1 MQAAGALAAP
11 CQGDRG
17 PQSPQSDDLTL
28 RGGSPAAQ
36 SDAPFHPAGMTRPD
50 AAMRSLLRGGEVD
63 PQVTAAAQE
72 AAAPQA
78 KPPRPLWLRLIIYA
92 LFVAIAGAAAN
103 LLGWD
108 IRGWFHDLWNTVTTI
123 SAWSLLAA
131 ILLMIVQTTAT
142 AFAWYS
148 ILHFAYP
155 ERTKWR
161 DILAGY
167 AVSVALNGIL
177 PANIG
182 TLVFLIMLTVLIG
195 ITFAAVLGA
204 YAVEKIFF
212 TLAGIFVY
220 LYLFLTVGGSFDIS
234 FDWVHVHPAATIV
247 VFGGGALMIVLLV
260 RRFWP
265 NVVAWWDKAK
275 EGGAI
280 LGRPSAFFA
289 RVFLPSFIGW
299 CAMLATIGVFLS
311 AYGIPVSFDTL
322 MHVAGG
328 NSLANVTSFTPG
340 GVGVT
345 QAWNVA
351 SLSHVASSKD
361 ATAYSV
367 AQQLVG
373 TAWNIIYALI
383 LMIWAWGWTG
393 GKRLVSDSY
402 TEAKRRQA
410 EEAEKR
416 RARKAAAAGESGQ
429 ATP

>member
-1 MQAAGALAAP
+1 M
-11 CQGDRG
+11 
-17 PQSPQSDDLTL
+17 
-28 RGGSPAAQ
+28 
-36 SDAPFHPAGMTRPD
+36 
-50 AAMRSLLRGGEVD
+50 
-63 PQVTAAAQE
+63 TAAAQDTPTPTK
-72 AAAPQA
+72 A
-78 KPPRPLWLRLIIYA
+78 PRPLWWRL
-92 LFVAIAGAAAN
+92 LFWVLLVVVIGAAAE

-108 IRGWFHDLWNTVTTI
+108 IRGWFHDLWKTMTSI
-123 SAWSLLAA
+123 SVASLLAA
-131 ILLMIVQTTAT
+131 IVCMIIQTSAT
-142 AFAWYS
+142 AYAWYS

-177 PANIG
+177 PANLG

-195 ITFAAVLGA
+195 MTFAAVLGA

-212 TLAGIFVY
+212 TLSGAFVY

-234 FDWVHVHPAATIV
+234 FKWVHQHPAATII

-265 NVVAWWDKAK
+265 NVVAWWENAK

-280 LGRPSAFFA
+280 LGRPGAYFG
-289 RVFLPSFIGW
+289 RVFLPSFISWAAG
-299 CAMLATIGVFLS
+299 LAVIGVFLN

-351 SLSHVASSKD
+351 SLQGVASSTD

-367 AQQLVG
+367 AQQLVS
-373 TAWNIIYALI
+373 TAWSILFALI
-383 LMIWAWGWTG
+383 LMISAWGWSG
-393 GKRLVSDSY
+393 GKRLVTDSY
-402 TEAKRRQA
+402 ADAKRRQA
-410 EEAEKR
+410 EEQEKR
-416 RARKAAAAGESGQ
+416 RAKKEAAKAAKAAESE
-429 ATP
+429 PVSE

>member
-1 MQAAGALAAP
+1 MWALI
-11 CQGDRG
+11 
-17 PQSPQSDDLTL
+17 
-28 RGGSPAAQ
+28 
-36 SDAPFHPAGMTRPD
+36 
-50 AAMRSLLRGGEVD
+50 V
-63 PQVTAAAQE
+63 VV
-72 AAAPQA
+72 
-78 KPPRPLWLRLIIYA
+78 I
-92 LFVAIAGAAAN
+92 GAAAN

-108 IRGWFHDLWNTVTTI
+108 LRGWFHELWNTVTTI
-123 SAWSLLAA
+123 SAASLVGA
-131 ILLMIVQTTAT
+131 IACMIVQTTAT
-142 AFAWYS
+142 AYAWYS

-155 ERTKWR
+155 ERTVWR
-161 DILAGY
+161 DVLAGY

-195 ITFAAVLGA
+195 MSFASVLGA

-212 TLAGIFVY
+212 TVAGAFVY
-220 LYLFLTVGGSFDIS
+220 LYLFLSVGGSFDIS
-234 FDWVHVHPAATIV
+234 FDWVHKRPVATV
-247 VFGGGALMIVLLV
+247 VLFGGGIMLLVLLV

-265 NVVAWWDKAK
+265 HVVAWWDKAK

-280 LGRPSAFFA
+280 LGRPRTFLG

-299 CAMLATIGVFLS
+299 CAMLTTIGVFLN

-351 SLSHVASSKD
+351 SLKGVASSTD

-373 TAWNIIYALI
+373 TAWNIIFALI
-383 LMIWAWGWTG
+383 LMIWAWGWGG
-393 GKRLVSDSY
+393 GKKLVSDSY
-402 TEAKRRQA
+402 SEAKRRQ
-410 EEAEKR
+410 EEEQEKR
-416 RARKAAAAGESGQ
+416 RAKKAARSADAEQAA
-429 ATP
+429 P

>member
-1 MQAAGALAAP
+1 
-11 CQGDRG
+11 
-17 PQSPQSDDLTL
+17 
-28 RGGSPAAQ
+28 
-36 SDAPFHPAGMTRPD
+36 MT
-50 AAMRSLLRGGEVD
+50 
-63 PQVTAAAQE
+63 TAAQE
-72 AAAPQA
+72 GAAPA
-78 KPPRPLWLRLIIYA
+78 EKRRRPVWLRLVMYA
-92 LFVAIAGAAAN
+92 LIVVVFGAAAN

-108 IRGWFHDLWNTVTTI
+108 IRGWFHSLWNTITTI
-123 SAWSLLAA
+123 SAGSLIAA

-142 AFAWYS
+142 AFAWFS
-148 ILHFAYP
+148 ILSFAYP
-155 ERTKWR
+155 GRVKWR

-195 ITFAAVLGA
+195 ISFAAVLGA

-212 TLAGIFVY
+212 TLAGVFVY
-220 LYLFLTVGGSFDIS
+220 LYLFLSVGGSFDIS
-234 FDWVHVHPAATIV
+234 FSWVHEHWPATIV
-247 VFGGGALMIVLLV
+247 LFGGGALMIVLLV

-265 NVVAWWDKAK
+265 HVVAWWQNAK

-280 LGRPSAFFA
+280 LGKPSRFFS

-299 CAMLATIGVFLS
+299 AAMLATIGVFLN
-311 AYGIPVSFDTL
+311 AYGIPVDFNTL

-351 SLSHVASSKD
+351 SLSHVASATD

-367 AQQLVG
+367 SQQLVG

-383 LMIWAWGWTG
+383 LMIWAWGWGG
-393 GKRLVSDSY
+393 GKQFVSDSY
-402 TEAKRRQA
+402 AEAKRRQV
-410 EEAEKR
+410 EEQEKR
-416 RARKAAAAGESGQ
+416 RAKKAAAAEADQ
-429 ATP
+429 ATS

>member
-1 MQAAGALAAP
+1 VTVAAHDA
-11 CQGDRG
+11 
-17 PQSPQSDDLTL
+17 ST
-28 RGGSPAAQ
+28 PA
-36 SDAPFHPAGMTRPD
+36 
-50 AAMRSLLRGGEVD
+50 
-63 PQVTAAAQE
+63 
-72 AAAPQA
+72 A
-78 KPPRPLWLRLIIYA
+78 KPPRPHWLRIITYA
-92 LFVAIAGAAAN
+92 LVVVVVGAAAN

-123 SAWSLLAA
+123 SAGSLIAA
-131 ILLMIVQTTAT
+131 IVLMIIQTTAT
-142 AFAWYS
+142 AFAWFS
-148 ILHFAYP
+148 ILQFAYP
-155 ERTKWR
+155 GRVVWR

-182 TLVFLIMLTVLIG
+182 TLVFLIMLTSLIG
-195 ITFAAVLGA
+195 ISFAAVLGA

-212 TLAGIFVY
+212 TVAGAFVY
-220 LYLFLTVGGSFDIS
+220 IYLFLTVGGSFDIS
-234 FDWVHVHPAATIV
+234 FDWVHLHPAATIV
-247 VFGGGALMIVLLV
+247 VFGGGALLIALVV

-265 NVVAWWDKAK
+265 RVVAWWDKAK

-280 LGRPSAFFA
+280 LGKPRAFFG
-289 RVFLPSFIGW
+289 RVFLPSLIGW
-299 CAMLATIGVFLS
+299 CAMLTTIGVFLN

-351 SLSHVASSKD
+351 SLSHVASPTD

-383 LMIWAWGWTG
+383 LMIWAWGWSG
-393 GKRLVSDSY
+393 GKRMVSDSY
-402 TEAKRRQA
+402 AEAKRRQA

-416 RARKAAAAGESGQ
+416 RARKAAAAGESGP
-429 ATP
+429 ATQ

>member
-1 MQAAGALAAP
+1 V
-11 CQGDRG
+11 
-17 PQSPQSDDLTL
+17 T
-28 RGGSPAAQ
+28 
-36 SDAPFHPAGMTRPD
+36 
-50 AAMRSLLRGGEVD
+50 
-63 PQVTAAAQE
+63 TAAHE
-72 AAAPQA
+72 ARAPSA
-78 KPPRPLWLRLIIYA
+78 RWKPRWRRMLMWVLIVVVI
-92 LFVAIAGAAAN
+92 GAAAN

-108 IRGWFHDLWNTVTTI
+108 LRGWFHELWNTVTTI
-123 SAWSLLAA
+123 SAASLVGA
-131 ILLMIVQTTAT
+131 IACMIVQTTAT
-142 AFAWYS
+142 AYAWYS

-155 ERTKWR
+155 ERTVWR
-161 DILAGY
+161 DVLAGY

-195 ITFAAVLGA
+195 MSFASVLGA

-212 TLAGIFVY
+212 TVAGAFVY
-220 LYLFLTVGGSFDIS
+220 LYLFLSVGGSFDIS
-234 FDWVHVHPAATIV
+234 FDWVHKRPVATV
-247 VFGGGALMIVLLV
+247 VLFGGGIMLLVLLV

-265 NVVAWWDKAK
+265 HVVAWWDKAK

-280 LGRPSAFFA
+280 LGRPRTFLG

-299 CAMLATIGVFLS
+299 CAMLTTIGVFLN

-351 SLSHVASSKD
+351 SLKGVASSAD

-373 TAWNIIYALI
+373 TAWNIIFALI
-383 LMIWAWGWTG
+383 LMIWAWGWGG
-393 GKRLVSDSY
+393 GKKLVSDSY
-402 TEAKRRQA
+402 SEAKRRQ
-410 EEAEKR
+410 EEEQEKR
-416 RARKAAAAGESGQ
+416 RAKKAARSADAEQAA
-429 ATP
+429 P

>member
-1 MQAAGALAAP
+1 
-11 CQGDRG
+11 
-17 PQSPQSDDLTL
+17 
-28 RGGSPAAQ
+28 
-36 SDAPFHPAGMTRPD
+36 MT
-50 AAMRSLLRGGEVD
+50 
-63 PQVTAAAQE
+63 TAAQE
-72 AAAPQA
+72 APKPAARS
-78 KPPRPLWLRLIIYA
+78 RPLWRRVVVWALIVLVI
-92 LFVAIAGAAAN
+92 GAAAN
-103 LLGWD
+103 LFGWD
-108 IRGWFHDLWNTVTTI
+108 IRGWFNSLWDTVTTI
-123 SAWSLLAA
+123 SVASLIAA
-131 ILLMIVQTTAT
+131 IGCMVVQTTAT

-148 ILHFAYP
+148 ILKFAYP
-155 ERTKWR
+155 ERTRWR
-161 DILAGY
+161 DVLAGY

-182 TLVFLIMLTVLIG
+182 TLVLLIMLTVLIG
-195 ITFAAVLGA
+195 MSFAAVLGA

-212 TLAGIFVY
+212 TVAGAFVY

-234 FDWVHVHPAATIV
+234 FDWVHTHPAATIV
-247 VFGGGALMIVLLV
+247 LFGGGALLIVLLV

-265 NVVAWWDKAK
+265 HVVAWWEKAK

-280 LGRPSAFFA
+280 LGRPRRFLG
-289 RVFLPSFIGW
+289 RVFLPSFVSW
-299 CAMLATIGVFLS
+299 LAMLACIGVFLN

-351 SLSHVASSKD
+351 SLQGVASPKD

-383 LMIWAWGWTG
+383 LMIWAWGWGG
-393 GKRLVSDSY
+393 GKQLVSDSY
-402 TEAKRRQA
+402 AEAKRRQA
-410 EEAEKR
+410 EEQEKR
-416 RARKAAAAGESGQ
+416 RAKKAAAGSGETEQ
-429 ATP
+429 VAP

>member
-1 MQAAGALAAP
+1 MTVAAH
-11 CQGDRG
+11 D
-17 PQSPQSDDLTL
+17 
-28 RGGSPAAQ
+28 GSEPAA
-36 SDAPFHPAGMTRPD
+36 S
-50 AAMRSLLRGGEVD
+50 
-63 PQVTAAAQE
+63 
-72 AAAPQA
+72 
-78 KPPRPLWLRLIIYA
+78 PRPLWRRL
-92 LFVAIAGAAAN
+92 LTWLLLVAVIGAAAS

-108 IRGWFHDLWNTVTTI
+108 IRGWFSSLWDTVTTI
-123 SAWSLLAA
+123 STASLIAA
-131 ILLMIVQTTAT
+131 ICCMIVQTSAT

-195 ITFAAVLGA
+195 MSFAAVLGA

-212 TLAGIFVY
+212 TVAGAFVY

-234 FDWVHVHPAATIV
+234 FSWVHEHPAGTIV
-247 VFGGGALMIVLLV
+247 LFGGGAMLLV
-260 RRFWP
+260 MLARRFWP
-265 NVVAWWDKAK
+265 RVVAWWEKAK

-280 LGRPSAFFA
+280 LAHGRAFFG
-289 RVFLPSFIGW
+289 RVFLPSFVSWI
-299 CAMLATIGVFLS
+299 AMLACIGVFLN
-311 AYGIPVSFDTL
+311 AYGIPVSFNTL

-351 SLSHVASSKD
+351 SLKGVASPQD

-373 TAWNIIYALI
+373 TAWNILFALI
-383 LMIWAWGWTG
+383 LMIWAWGWGG
-393 GKRLVSDSY
+393 GKQLVSDSY
-402 TEAKRRQA
+402 SEAKKRQA
-410 EEAEKR
+410 EEQEKR
-416 RARKAAAAGESGQ
+416 RAKKAARSVEGGQVSG
-429 ATP
+429 

>member
-1 MQAAGALAAP
+1 
-11 CQGDRG
+11 
-17 PQSPQSDDLTL
+17 
-28 RGGSPAAQ
+28 
-36 SDAPFHPAGMTRPD
+36 
-50 AAMRSLLRGGEVD
+50 
-63 PQVTAAAQE
+63 VTVAAQE
-72 AAAPQA
+72 SPVA
-78 KPPRPLWLRLIIYA
+78 KRRPLWLRLLMYA
-92 LFVAIAGAAAN
+92 LIVVVIGAAAN
-103 LLGWD
+103 LFGWD
-108 IRGWFHDLWNTVTTI
+108 IRGWFHELWKTITTI
-123 SAWSLLAA
+123 SAASLVAA

-148 ILHFAYP
+148 ILHYAYP

-182 TLVFLIMLTVLIG
+182 TLVFLIMLTVLLGIG
-195 ITFAAVLGA
+195 FAAVLGA

-212 TLAGIFVY
+212 TVAGAFVY
-220 LYLFLTVGGSFDIS
+220 LYLFLSVGGSFDIS
-234 FDWVHVHPAATIV
+234 FGWVHGHWPATIIIL
-247 VFGGGALMIVLLV
+247 GGGTLMIVLLV

-265 NVVAWWDKAK
+265 TVVAWWENAK

-280 LGRPSAFFA
+280 LAKPSRFFS

-299 CAMLATIGVFLS
+299 VAMLSTIGVFLN

-351 SLSHVASSKD
+351 SLKGVANSTD

-367 AQQLVG
+367 TQQLVG
-373 TAWNIIYALI
+373 TAWNIVYALI
-383 LMIWAWGWTG
+383 LMVWAWGWGG
-393 GKRLVSDSY
+393 GKRLVEDSY
-402 TEAKRRQA
+402 AEAKRRQA

-416 RARKAAAAGESGQ
+416 RAKKEAAAAAKADQ
-429 ATP
+429 ASS

>member
-1 MQAAGALAAP
+1 M
-11 CQGDRG
+11 
-17 PQSPQSDDLTL
+17 
-28 RGGSPAAQ
+28 
-36 SDAPFHPAGMTRPD
+36 
-50 AAMRSLLRGGEVD
+50 
-63 PQVTAAAQE
+63 TAAAHE
-72 AAAPQA
+72 APQPA
-78 KPPRPLWLRLIIYA
+78 ERARPLWHRLVLWAVMVFLI
-92 LFVAIAGAAAN
+92 GAVAN

-108 IRGWFHDLWNTVTTI
+108 LRGWFHSLWETITSI
-123 SAWSLLAA
+123 SAGSLIAA
-131 ILLMIVQTTAT
+131 IGLMFVQTTAT

-148 ILHFAYP
+148 ILRFAYP

-167 AVSVALNGIL
+167 AVSVGLNTIL

-182 TLVFLIMLTVLIG
+182 TLVFLIMLTGLLSIS
-195 ITFAAVLGA
+195 FAAVLGA

-212 TLAGIFVY
+212 TLAGAFVY
-220 LYLFLTVGGSFDIS
+220 VYLFVSVGGSFDIS
-234 FDWVHVHPAATIV
+234 FGWVHERPVATIC
-247 VFGGGALMIVLLV
+247 VFGGGALMLVLLA
-260 RRFWP
+260 RSFWP
-265 NVVAWWDKAK
+265 RVVAWWEKAK

-280 LGRPSAFFA
+280 LGNPRAFFG
-289 RVFLPSFIGW
+289 RVFLPSFVGW
-299 CAMLATIGVFLS
+299 CAGLAVVAVFLN

-322 MHVAGG
+322 MHVSGG

-351 SLSHVASSKD
+351 SLKGVASSQD

-373 TAWNIIYALI
+373 TAWAILFGLI
-383 LMIWAWGWTG
+383 TMIWAWGWGG

-402 TEAKRRQA
+402 AEAKRRQ
-410 EEAEKR
+410 EEETEKR
-416 RARKAAAAGESGQ
+416 RAKKAAKSADAGQ

>member
-1 MQAAGALAAP
+1 M
-11 CQGDRG
+11 
-17 PQSPQSDDLTL
+17 
-28 RGGSPAAQ
+28 GG
-36 SDAPFHPAGMTRPD
+36 GM
-50 AAMRSLLRGGEVD
+50 
-63 PQVTAAAQE
+63 TAAAQD
-72 AAAPQA
+72 ASGASA
-78 KPPRPLWLRLIIYA
+78 PPRPLWRRLLTWA
-92 LFVAIAGAAAN
+92 LLLLVAGAAAN

-108 IRGWFHDLWNTVTTI
+108 IRGWFSNLWDTITTI
-123 SAWSLLAA
+123 SPASLIAA
-131 ILLMIVQTTAT
+131 IALMTVQTTAT

-148 ILHFAYP
+148 IVHFAYP
-155 ERTKWR
+155 ERAVWR
-161 DILAGY
+161 DVLAGY

-182 TLVFLIMLTVLIG
+182 TLVLLIMLTGLLG
-195 ITFAAVLGA
+195 ISFAAVLGA

-212 TLAGIFVY
+212 TVAGAFVY

-234 FDWVHVHPAATIV
+234 FAWVRENPVATIV
-247 VFGGGALMIVLLV
+247 LFGGGALLLV
-260 RRFWP
+260 MLARRFWP
-265 NVVAWWDKAK
+265 RVVAWWENAK

-280 LGRPSAFFA
+280 LGRPSAFFG
-289 RVFLPSFIGW
+289 RVFLPSFVSW
-299 CAMLATIGVFLS
+299 VAMLCTIGVFLN

-328 NSLANVTSFTPG
+328 NSLANVTSVTPG

-351 SLSHVASSKD
+351 SLQGVASSQD

-373 TAWNIIYALI
+373 TAWNIIFALI

-393 GKRLVSDSY
+393 GKQLVSSSY

-410 EEAEKR
+410 EEQEKR
-416 RARKAAAAGESGQ
+416 RAKKAAAEAEKQ
-429 ATP
+429 VAP

>member
-1 MQAAGALAAP
+1 
-11 CQGDRG
+11 
-17 PQSPQSDDLTL
+17 
-28 RGGSPAAQ
+28 
-36 SDAPFHPAGMTRPD
+36 MT
-50 AAMRSLLRGGEVD
+50 
-63 PQVTAAAQE
+63 TAARE
-72 AAAPQA
+72 APAPEA
-78 KPPRPLWLRLIIYA
+78 RTRLHWRRLIAWA
-92 LFVAIAGAAAN
+92 LIVVVVGAAAS

-108 IRGWFHDLWNTVTTI
+108 IRGWFRDLWDTITTI
-123 SAWSLLAA
+123 SAASLIAA
-131 ILLMIVQTTAT
+131 IALMIVQTSST
-142 AFAWYS
+142 AFAWFS

-155 ERTKWR
+155 GRVMWR

-182 TLVFLIMLTVLIG
+182 TLMFLIMLTTLIG
-195 ITFAAVLGA
+195 ISFVAVLGA

-212 TLAGIFVY
+212 TVAGTFVY

-234 FDWVHVHPAATIV
+234 FDWVKQNPVATIV
-247 VFGGGALMIVLLV
+247 VFGGGALLLV
-260 RRFWP
+260 GIARRFWP
-265 NVVAWWDKAK
+265 RVLSWWEKAK

-280 LGRPSAFFA
+280 LGSPRKFFG

-299 CAMLATIGVFLS
+299 CASLATIGVFLN

-351 SLSHVASSKD
+351 SLKGVASATD

-373 TAWNIIYALI
+373 TAWNILFALI
-383 LMIWAWGWTG
+383 LMVWAWGWTG

-410 EEAEKR
+410 EESEKR
-416 RARKAAAAGESGQ
+416 RAKKAARAAESEQ